1 MLRDAFWHISNTAR
15 SKPMAVSV
23 PLWVVKHITS
33 MDERKDEYSM
43 PKGVKEEFLGL
54 MDGVR
59 IYANRDINHVAGIA
73 VDCTFDIMFGHKTTV
88 LNWKMSQFPTMK
100 FI

>member
-1 MLRDAFWHISNTAR
+1 
-15 SKPMAVSV
+15 MAMSV
-23 PLWVVKHITS
+23 PLALI
-33 MDERKDEYSM
+33 EEGYEYYGE
-43 PKGVKEEFLGL
+43 KFQLTDGVKEELAL
-54 MDGVR
+54 ESDG
-59 IYANRDINHVAGIA
+59 IKIFANRDINHVAGIA